1 VRRTERGLQVET
13 SGFQPVPE
21 DVGGF
26 AAGPAPVPPAETEEA
41 PAAGWTYSYLA
52 DPAVP
57 LADEPRVEPPVS
69 AVPADVPPADPLP
82 AYDQLGSPAPVEVA
96 AYQPSALDAPSAEAP
111 LSYEPPAASDAAPAV
126 DAVGLAP
133 VVDIPAQP
141 SYQPALPVPDVA
153 AAAPVLPP
161 APNFKGDAVGLVPNE
176 NSVRIADSEAAE
188 SSYQRAT
195 TEAETDENDIVLN
208 DLLMHVL
215 DTGASDLHLT
225 SGARPSIRLNGELR
239 QLEEHPILTPPVIQ
253 RVIYAALTQKQR
265 EKFEENLELDFAYSV
280 PGRARFRV
288 NVYRQRDALGA
299 AFRIIPFEIR
309 KLEDLGV
316 PPSVANFASLPRGFV
331 LVTGPTGSGK
341 STTLASIIDLANR
354 TRNEHIMTVE
364 DPIEFLHRHQRC
376 IVNQREVGEDTWSFQ
391 NALKHVLRQD
401 PDIILVGEMRDLET
415 ISVALT
421 AAETGHLVFATLH
434 TQDAAQTIDRIID
447 VFPTNQ
453 QQQVRVQLAG
463 SLQGVVCQ
471 TLAKTRDGHG
481 RAVATEVLVA
491 TPAIRNL
498 IREGKTHQI
507 YSAMQ
512 AGAKHG
518 MHTMDQHL
526 ADLVMKGRITYETG
540 LEKCHHVE
548 DFNRLA
554 GRG

>member
-1 VRRTERGLQVET
+1 MET
-13 SGFQPVPE
+13 SGYQPVPNE
-21 DVGGF
+21 PGGF
-26 AAGPAPVPPAETEEA
+26 AAVPVPTADTEA
-41 PAAGWTYSYLA
+41 TNAGWTYSYVA
-52 DPAVP
+52 DDAAP
-57 LADEPRVEPPVS
+57 VE
-69 AVPADVPPADPLP
+69 DDPLGSLPVEP
-82 AYDQLGSPAPVEVA
+82 AYDGGLPVYDLAPASEPAAADSAAPVAPVA
-96 AYQPSALDAPSAEAP
+96 PVVPVADFEPIQA
-111 LSYEPPAASDAAPAV
+111 YEPPPAPAYDV
-126 DAVGLAP
+126 AP
-133 VVDIPAQP
+133 VVELPTAELAPAYVPEQVV
-141 SYQPALPVPDVA
+141 PAT
-153 AAAPVLPP
+153 APLEPATTPLPP
-161 APNFKGDAVGLVPNE
+161 APAAFAPDGVPTE
-176 NSVRIADSEAAE
+176 GSQSLLAESEAEE
-188 SSYQRAT
+188 SAYTRGS
-195 TEAETDENDIVLN
+195 TEAEGDENDISLN

-225 SGARPSIRLNGELR
+225 SGARPSIRLNGELK
-239 QLEEHPILTPPVIQ
+239 QMEDQPILTPPVIQ
-253 RVIYAALTQKQR
+253 RVLYAALTQKQR

-288 NVYRQRDALGA
+288 NIYRQRDALGA

-341 STTLASIIDLANR
+341 STTLASLIDLANR
-354 TRNEHIMTVE
+354 TRSEHIMTVE
-364 DPIEFLHRHQRC
+364 DPIEFLHRHQKC

-471 TLAKTRDGHG
+471 TLARTRDGHG

-512 AGAKHG
+512 AGSKHG

-526 ADLVMKGRITYETG
+526 ADLVMKGRITYEVG

>member
-1 VRRTERGLQVET
+1 M
-13 SGFQPVPE
+13 
-21 DVGGF
+21 
-26 AAGPAPVPPAETEEA
+26 PALSVPPVTDYELSPDQL
-41 PAAGWTYSYLA
+41 PAAATQWQ
-52 DPAVP
+52 
-57 LADEPRVEPPVS
+57 
-69 AVPADVPPADPLP
+69 ADVVGFEHDVTVGVQDTEVEES
-82 AYDQLGSPAPVEVA
+82 AYNRVL
-96 AYQPSALDAPSAEAP
+96 AEQS
-111 LSYEPPAASDAAPAV
+111 LED
-126 DAVGLAP
+126 DDLNLNE
-133 VVDIPAQP
+133 I
-141 SYQPALPVPDVA
+141 LEL
-153 AAAPVLPP
+153 VLER
-161 APNFKGDAVGLVPNE
+161 K
-176 NSVRIADSEAAE
+176 
-188 SSYQRAT
+188 
-195 TEAETDENDIVLN
+195 
-208 DLLMHVL
+208 
-215 DTGASDLHLT
+215 ASDLHLT
-225 SGARPSIRLNGELR
+225 SGARPTLRLNGELT
-239 QLEEHPILTPPVIQ
+239 QLEEYPILTPPVIQ
-253 RVIYAALTQKQR
+253 RVIYAALTQRQR

-299 AFRIIPFEIR
+299 AFRLIPFEIK
-309 KLEDLGV
+309 KLEDLGI
-316 PPSVANFASLPRGFV
+316 PPSVANFANLPRGFV

-341 STTLASIIDLANR
+341 STTLAALLDLANR
-354 TRNEHIMTVE
+354 TRREHIMTVE
-364 DPIEFLHRHQRC
+364 DPIEFLHRHQAC

-434 TQDAAQTIDRIID
+434 TQDAAQTIDRVID
-447 VFPTNQ
+447 VFPSHQ
-453 QQQVRVQLAG
+453 QEQVRVQLAG

-471 TLAKTRDGHG
+471 TLCRTRDGRG

-498 IREGKTHQI
+498 VREGKTHQI

-526 ADLVMKGRITYETG
+526 ADLVMRGTISYEMG

-548 DFNRLA
+548 DFNRLT

>member
-1 VRRTERGLQVET
+1 VET
-13 SGFQPVPE
+13 SGYQPVPNE
-21 DVGGF
+21 PGGF
-26 AAGPAPVPPAETEEA
+26 AAVPVPTADTEA
-41 PAAGWTYSYLA
+41 TNAGWTYSYVA
-52 DPAVP
+52 DDAAPI
-57 LADEPRVEPPVS
+57 E
-69 AVPADVPPADPLP
+69 ADPLGSLPVEPVYDGGLPVYDLAPTGEPAAAEPIAPVVPVASYEPAQAYEAPAP
-82 AYDQLGSPAPVEVA
+82 AYDVPAPAYEV
-96 AYQPSALDAPSAEAP
+96 P
-111 LSYEPPAASDAAPAV
+111 APAYDV
-126 DAVGLAP
+126 AP
-133 VVDIPAQP
+133 VVELPTAYVPEQVEPATAP
-141 SYQPALPVPDVA
+141 LEPAT
-153 AAAPVLPP
+153 APLPP
-161 APNFKGDAVGLVPNE
+161 APAAFAPDGVPAE
-176 NSVRIADSEAAE
+176 GSQSLLADSEAEE
-188 SSYQRAT
+188 SAYTRGS
-195 TEAETDENDIVLN
+195 TEAEGDENDIQLN

-225 SGARPSIRLNGELR
+225 SGARPSVRLNGELK
-239 QLEEHPILTPPVIQ
+239 QMEDEPVLTPPVIQ
-253 RVIYAALTQKQR
+253 RVLYAALTQKQR

-288 NVYRQRDALGA
+288 NIYRQRDALGA

-364 DPIEFLHRHQRC
+364 DPIEFLHRHQKC

-526 ADLVMKGRITYETG
+526 ADLVMKGKITYEVG
-540 LEKCHHVE
+540 LEKCHHIE

>member
-1 VRRTERGLQVET
+1 VPSEP
-13 SGFQPVPE
+13 SGFT
-21 DVGGF
+21 
-26 AAGPAPVPPAETEEA
+26 PAPVPTP
-41 PAAGWTYSYLA
+41 
-52 DPAVP
+52 
-57 LADEPRVEPPVS
+57 EPEQ
-69 AVPADVPPADPLP
+69 PADQGWNCSYVPEASAADPLGSYVPDSTPGP
-82 AYDQLGSPAPVEVA
+82 A
-96 AYQPSALDAPSAEAP
+96 AEP
-111 LSYEPPAASDAAPAV
+111 SYEPTPTVQLEAAYVPEQATPA
-126 DAVGLAP
+126 
-133 VVDIPAQP
+133 
-141 SYQPALPVPDVA
+141 
-153 AAAPVLPP
+153 PP
-161 APNFKGDAVGLVPNE
+161 APFHFDVV
-176 NSVRIADSEAAE
+176 SVAAEEAETVIVAESEAEE
-188 SSYQRAT
+188 SAYSRAT
-195 TEAETDENDIVLN
+195 TETQVSEDDVNLN
-208 DLLMHVL
+208 DLLIMVL
-215 DTGASDLHLT
+215 DRGASDLHLT
-225 SGARPSIRLNGELR
+225 SGARPAIRLNGSLV
-239 QLEEHPILTPPVIQ
+239 QIDDQPILTPPIIQ
-253 RVIYAALTQKQR
+253 RVMYAALTQKQR

-288 NVYRQRDALGA
+288 NLYRQRDALGA
-299 AFRIIPFEIR
+299 AFRIIPFEIK

-341 STTLASIIDLANR
+341 STTLAALIDLANR
-354 TRNEHIMTVE
+354 TRSEHIMTVE

-376 IVNQREVGEDTWSFQ
+376 IVNQREVGEDTWSFA

-434 TQDAAQTIDRIID
+434 TQDAAQTIDRVID
-447 VFPTNQ
+447 VFPPHQ

-463 SLQGVVCQ
+463 ALQGVVCQ
-471 TLAKTRDGHG
+471 TLAKTRDGRG

-491 TPAIRNL
+491 TPAVRNL

-526 ADLVMKGRITYETG
+526 ADLVMKGKISYEVG

-548 DFNRLA
+548 DFNRLT

>member
-1 VRRTERGLQVET
+1 MET
-13 SGFQPVPE
+13 SGYQPVPNE
-21 DVGGF
+21 PGGF
-26 AAGPAPVPPAETEEA
+26 AAVPVPTADTEA
-41 PAAGWTYSYLA
+41 TNAGWTYSYVA
-52 DPAVP
+52 DDAAP
-57 LADEPRVEPPVS
+57 VE
-69 AVPADVPPADPLP
+69 ADPLGSLPVEP
-82 AYDQLGSPAPVEVA
+82 AYDGGLPVYDLSPASEAAAADPVAPVVPVASYEPVQAYEAPAPAYEVPAPVYDVA
-96 AYQPSALDAPSAEAP
+96 PVVELPT
-111 LSYEPPAASDAAPAV
+111 AAPAT
-126 DAVGLAP
+126 AELAP
-133 VVDIPAQP
+133 AYVPEQVVPATAP
-141 SYQPALPVPDVA
+141 LEPATTP
-153 AAAPVLPP
+153 LPP
-161 APNFKGDAVGLVPNE
+161 APRRSRPTACPPRAPRSLLAE
-176 NSVRIADSEAAE
+176 SEAEE
-188 SSYQRAT
+188 SAYTRGS
-195 TEAETDENDIVLN
+195 TEAEGDENDINLN

-225 SGARPSIRLNGELR
+225 SGARPSIRLNGELK
-239 QLEEHPILTPPVIQ
+239 QLEDQPILTPPVIQ
-253 RVIYAALTQKQR
+253 RVLYAALTQKQR

-288 NVYRQRDALGA
+288 NIYRQRDALGA

-341 STTLASIIDLANR
+341 STTLASLIDLANR
-354 TRNEHIMTVE
+354 TRSEHIMTVE
-364 DPIEFLHRHQRC
+364 DPIEFLHRHQKC

-471 TLAKTRDGHG
+471 TLARTRDGHG

-512 AGAKHG
+512 AGSKHG

-526 ADLVMKGRITYETG
+526 ADLVMKGRITYEVG